1 MRFAVEAQWTREVV
15 DDKGTEH
22 ALSSCHRVME
32 LERPAERADRT
43 RRFGLEL
50 GGWLGVRRGS
60 ILDRRDEGSSC
71 SESTQVC
78 PIGPCCADLSRTFAR

>member
-1 MRFAVEAQWTREVV
+1 MRFAVEAQWLREVV

-22 ALSSCHRVME
+22 ALSSCHRVVE

-60 ILDRRDEGSSC
+60 VLIVVVKDRR
-71 SESTQVC
+71 VVK
-78 PIGPCCADLSRTFAR
+78 AHKYVR